1 MENQSGEVKKL
12 NELKGNQIGGLLSQ
26 LIKEVEEYEE
36 NTDTDYKEL
45 TDEEKIEE
53 EYYLNKFRKW
63 FL

>member
-36 NTDTDYKEL
+36 KTDTDYKEL

>member
-26 LIKEVEEYEE
+26 LIKEVEE

-45 TDEEKIEE
+45 TDEEKKEE

>member
-1 MENQSGEVKKL
+1 MENQSGELKKL
-12 NELKGNQIGGLLSQ
+12 SELKGNQIGGLLSQ
-26 LIKEVEEYEE
+26 LIKEVEE

-45 TDEEKIEE
+45 TDEEKKEE